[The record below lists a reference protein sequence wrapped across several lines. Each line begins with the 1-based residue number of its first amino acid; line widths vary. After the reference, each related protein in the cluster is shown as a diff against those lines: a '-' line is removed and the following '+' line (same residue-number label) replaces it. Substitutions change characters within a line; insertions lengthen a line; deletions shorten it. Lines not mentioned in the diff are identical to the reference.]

1 MASTTDAP
9 LSPAQRAKIR
19 RLSAPTD
26 PEAGEEGAEL
36 NIVPYLDIIMNV
48 MMFVLATVSVA
59 FATTIPTAAAGQ
71 GPRTSGPPEG
81 LRLTAIVTGGGVAL
95 STAGGAV
102 APGCDGFGPGLP
114 LPSRGGAYDL
124 AGLSACARRV
134 KGARAEYAA
143 ETQVTVTAS
152 PDVPYATVIAVMD
165 ALRRDDAGDLFPE
178 ARLGAVR

>member
-1 MASTTDAP
+1 MPPSTNDP

-19 RLSAPTD
+19 RLSTPAD
-26 PEAGEEGAEL
+26 PAAGEEGAEL
-36 NIVPYLDIIMNV
+36 NVVPYLDIIMNV

-59 FATTIPTAAAGQ
+59 FASTIPTAAAGT
-71 GPRTSGPPEG
+71 GPRTSGAPEG

-95 STAGGAV
+95 TTASGAV
-102 APGCDGFGPGLP
+102 APGCDGFGPGLTV
-114 LPSRGGAYDL
+114 PSRGGDHDL

-134 KGARAEYAA
+134 KGARPEYAA

-152 PDVPYATVIAVMD
+152 PDVPYTTVIAVMD

-178 ARLGAVR
+178 VHLGAVR